1 MCEGGQDGDDV
12 THVCEGGQD
21 GDDGVLERLD
31 TLRTPQRHADEE
43 DGASHQLRLAL
54 RATVPA
60 SSSSATA
67 AAEGAGNTLMRDVAH
82 IT

>member
-1 MCEGGQDGDDV
+1 MREGGQDGN
-12 THVCEGGQD
+12 D
-21 GDDGVLERLD
+21 GMFERLD
-31 TLRTPQRHADEE
+31 ALRAPQRHADEE

-60 SSSSATA
+60 SSSATA

>member
-1 MCEGGQDGDDV
+1 MR
-12 THVCEGGQD
+12 EGGQD
-21 GDDGVLERLD
+21 GDDGVFERLD
-31 TLRTPQRHADEE
+31 TLRAPQRHADEE

-67 AAEGAGNTLMRDVAH
+67 AAAAEGAGNTLMRDVAH

>member
-1 MCEGGQDGDDV
+1 MR
-12 THVCEGGQD
+12 EGGQD
-21 GDDGVLERLD
+21 GDDGVFERLD
-31 TLRTPQRHADEE
+31 TLRAPQRHADEE

-54 RATVPA
+54 RAAVPTT

-67 AAEGAGNTLMRDVAH
+67 AAEGASNTLMRDVAH

>member
-1 MCEGGQDGDDV
+1 MREGGQDGN
-12 THVCEGGQD
+12 D
-21 GDDGVLERLD
+21 GMFERLD
-31 TLRTPQRHADEE
+31 ALRAPQRHADEE

-54 RATVPA
+54 RAAVPA
-60 SSSSATA
+60 SSSSATD